1 MPTRHKRERERETDR
16 ERERERG
23 RENRGYRPPEY
34 ENHSE
39 TNTIFLVKVK
49 FLPV

>member
-1 MPTRHKRERERETDR
+1 MPTRHKRERERTR

-34 ENHSE
+34 ENHGE